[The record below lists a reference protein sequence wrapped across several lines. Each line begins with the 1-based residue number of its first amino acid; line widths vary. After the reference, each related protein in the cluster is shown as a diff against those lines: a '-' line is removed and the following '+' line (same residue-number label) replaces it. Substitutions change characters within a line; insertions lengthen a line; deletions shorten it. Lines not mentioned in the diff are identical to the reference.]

1 MNKQELKAKLK
12 ENPGYLKSGSK
23 TVSRLFGVSK
33 QIAYETIREVKEEL
47 DIPISR
53 PKVLFENNTDKQLN
67 KITRLTATEDHSL
80 FEEFIEWR
88 KNKKLKANIVTK
100 EEKIL
105 PKPYTTG
112 NPSNVLVIGDLHEPF
127 CLDGYLEF
135 CREKQEEFNCG
146 TIVFIGDI
154 IDNHYSSY
162 HESEQDT
169 YGPNEE
175 FERAKDKVAN
185 WYKVFPKAYVCIG
198 NHDRIVARKAKT
210 AGISEKWLKSYDQA
224 LETPGWKFVMEVV
237 IDNVCYNHGEG
248 GEAASRMTKELISQ
262 VQGHLHAKFYIQY
275 GVGARH
281 KIFGL
286 QTGCGIDRNSFAFAY
301 GKNGPKPVIGCSVVL
316 NKGTLPILLP
326 MDL

>member
-12 ENPGYLKSGSK
+12 ENPGYLKSGPN
-23 TVSRLFGVSK
+23 TVSRLFKVGWK
-33 QIAYETIREVKEEL
+33 TAELAIREVKEERDL
-47 DIPISR
+47 PVDR
-53 PKVLFENNTDKQLN
+53 PRTLAAVPATKVDEALFTEFLKWKERKQVVTTS
-67 KITRLTATEDHSL
+67 KT
-80 FEEFIEWR
+80 
-88 KNKKLKANIVTK
+88 TK
-100 EEKIL
+100 EL
-105 PKPYTTG
+105 PKPFKSG

-127 CLDGYLEF
+127 CLEGYLEF

-146 TIVFIGDI
+146 TVVFIGDI

-185 WYKVFPKAYVCIG
+185 WYSVFPKAYVCIG

-210 AGISEKWLKSYDQA
+210 AGISDKWLKSYDQA

-248 GEAASRMTKELISQ
+248 GEASSRMTKELISQ

-316 NKGTLPILLP
+316 NKGTLPVLLP